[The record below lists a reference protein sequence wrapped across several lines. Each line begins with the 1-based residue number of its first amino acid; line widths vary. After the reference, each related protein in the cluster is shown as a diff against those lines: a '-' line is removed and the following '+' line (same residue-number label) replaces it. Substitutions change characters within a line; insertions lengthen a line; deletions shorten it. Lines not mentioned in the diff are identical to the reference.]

1 MVKHIILWNLK
12 EEFSD
17 SQKEEI
23 KKNAKEAL
31 EALVGK
37 VPGLLDLKL
46 QISHLPTSS
55 ADMLLDSTLES
66 FEALKAYAKH
76 PDHVF
81 AADNFVRPFTA
92 SRSCLD
98 FEI

>member
-12 EEFSD
+12 DEYSA

-46 QISHLPTSS
+46 QISHLSTSS
-55 ADMLLDSTLES
+55 ADMMLDSTLES

-81 AADNFVRPFTA
+81 AADNFVRPFTSA
-92 SRSCLD
+92 RSCLD